1 MLFCHIKFWTNNG
14 DSSDA
19 AARVELISSQHDKDI
34 SRVGT
39 LFITQVTSK
48 ANPCVRPNSRH
59 WSSRANQLFSFNLNE
74 KVDCRLLT
82 NLNS

>member
-1 MLFCHIKFWTNNG
+1 MLKIRQINIAKKFNRRQSTLVDTVKVKGIISMLFCHIKFWTNNG

-48 ANPCVRPNSRH
+48 ANPCVRP
-59 WSSRANQLFSFNLNE
+59 
-74 KVDCRLLT
+74 
-82 NLNS
+82 